1 MADTCMCLSMCLPP
15 GRVPFFKQIPVAG
28 RVGLWKQL
36 LAIHGVVASYL
47 CKLQECII
55 TCSCS
60 GRGGSVP
67 AAAAALGLLLCVGP
81 RGTGHAAVPGAWAL
95 GTHR

>member
-1 MADTCMCLSMCLPP
+1 MCLSMRLPS
-15 GRVPFFKQIPVAG
+15 GRVPYFKQIPVAG

-60 GRGGSVP
+60 GR
-67 AAAAALGLLLCVGP
+67 VGASSSSCCS
-81 RGTGHAAVPGAWAL
+81 GTVAVSGATWDTGHAAAPGAWAL